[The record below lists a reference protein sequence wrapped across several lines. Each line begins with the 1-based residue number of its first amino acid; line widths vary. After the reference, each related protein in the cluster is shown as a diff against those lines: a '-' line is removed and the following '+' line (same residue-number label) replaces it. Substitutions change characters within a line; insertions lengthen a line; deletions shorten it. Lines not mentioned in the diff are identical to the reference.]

1 MASDGDNVER
11 LIDLGIVPT
20 LINLLQVNSVFVIYK
35 VCLYRKKLD
44 VMIFVSIEKAETE
57 KAFCPILPCP
67 SNPPPRHNML
77 QCVNFAI
84 WTDKLTNKQMTSN
97 TLD

>member
-35 VCLYRKKLD
+35 VCLYRKLN
-44 VMIFVSIEKAETE
+44 VITE
-57 KAFCPILPCP
+57 GSCL
-67 SNPPPRHNML
+67 ML
-77 QCVNFAI
+77 LLGPVYDFRQYREQN
-84 WTDKLTNKQMTSN
+84 LY
-97 TLD
+97 

>member
-35 VCLYRKKLD
+35 VCLYRKLD
-44 VMIFVSIEKAETE
+44 VII
-57 KAFCPILPCP
+57 
-67 SNPPPRHNML
+67 
-77 QCVNFAI
+77 
-84 WTDKLTNKQMTSN
+84 
-97 TLD
+97 

>member
-44 VMIFVSIEKAETE
+44 VICRAHHAVTREG
-57 KAFCPILPCP
+57 
-67 SNPPPRHNML
+67 R
-77 QCVNFAI
+77 
-84 WTDKLTNKQMTSN
+84 
-97 TLD
+97 

>member
-44 VMIFVSIEKAETE
+44 VIYMIFVSIEKGKTE
-57 KAFCPILPCP
+57 KAFFPILPCP
-67 SNPPPRHNML
+67 YSHPQTRHALFFKFRDTYGQINR
-77 QCVNFAI
+77 Q
-84 WTDKLTNKQMTSN
+84 TNK
-97 TLD
+97 

>member
-44 VMIFVSIEKAETE
+44 VII
-57 KAFCPILPCP
+57 
-67 SNPPPRHNML
+67 
-77 QCVNFAI
+77 
-84 WTDKLTNKQMTSN
+84 
-97 TLD
+97 

>member
-35 VCLYRKKLD
+35 VCLYGKLN
-44 VMIFVSIEKAETE
+44 VIKYMIFVSIEKAKIE
-57 KAFCPILPCP
+57 KAFCLPCSSKP
-67 SNPPPRHNML
+67 TAHP
-77 QCVNFAI
+77 
-84 WTDKLTNKQMTSN
+84 
-97 TLD
+97 